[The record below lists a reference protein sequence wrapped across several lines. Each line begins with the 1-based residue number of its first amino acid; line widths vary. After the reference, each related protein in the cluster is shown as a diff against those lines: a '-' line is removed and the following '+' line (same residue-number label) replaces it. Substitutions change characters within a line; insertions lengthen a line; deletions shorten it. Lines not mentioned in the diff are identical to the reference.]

1 MKPQSLKQL
10 TEISYALDQLDQE
23 KYSKLINE
31 INEKIA
37 NILRL
42 ESPTSS
48 SKFRW
53 YDYTDNDKKTYKE
66 QMTGIYH
73 DNGYKVASD
82 SHILIAMKEQYP
94 EEYEGKILK
103 KDGSFV
109 DEKYKYPRWRSVI
122 PSREMTKDK
131 GYTDVEID
139 FDKWKEIYSKY
150 KAEKKIGLEWQYVS
164 LNNSFFRVELFNKL
178 INFMIHTDCKTLT
191 LYEYLKCSYSKD
203 YTYWEAGACMAGD
216 INGDYVGV
224 LMPCHINE
232 EVIKSYKLV

>member
-1 MKPQSLKQL
+1 MKPQSQKQL

-23 KYSKLINE
+23 RYDKVIKQ

-53 YDYTDNDKKTYKE
+53 YDYTDNDKKKTYRE

-82 SHILIAMKEQYP
+82 GHILIAMKEQYP

-109 DEKYKYPRWRSVI
+109 DEKYKYPNWRNVI
-122 PSREMTKDK
+122 PSREITKDK
-131 GYTDVEID
+131 RYTDVEID

-164 LNNSFFRVELFNKL
+164 LNNSFFRVELFNRL
-178 INFMIHTDCKTLT
+178 INFMNHTDCKTLT
-191 LYEYLKCSYSKD
+191 LFEYMRFSWDKNNS
-203 YTYWEAGACMAGD
+203 YWETGSCIVGD

-224 LMPCHINE
+224 LMPCN
-232 EVIKSYKLV
+232 VNKTKSYKLL

>member
-23 KYSKLINE
+23 RYDKVIKQ
-31 INEKIA
+31 INEKIV

-53 YDYTDNDKKTYKE
+53 YDYTDNDKKTYRE

-82 SHILIAMKEQYP
+82 SHILIAMKELYP
-94 EEYEGKILK
+94 EDYEGKILK

-109 DEKYKYPRWRSVI
+109 DESRKYPRWRDVI
-122 PSREMTKDK
+122 PKRETTKDK
-131 GYTDVEID
+131 RYTDIEID
-139 FDKWKEIYSKY
+139 FDKWKEIYNKY
-150 KAEKKIGLEWQYVS
+150 KADIKYIDTNYIFTTD
-164 LNNSFFRVELFNKL
+164 NN
-178 INFMIHTDCKTLT
+178 IIATDMLCRDL
-191 LYEYLKCSYSKD
+191 D
-203 YTYWEAGACMAGD
+203 R
-216 INGDYVGV
+216 
-224 LMPCHINE
+224 
-232 EVIKSYKLV
+232 EVK

>member
-23 KYSKLINE
+23 RYDKVIKQ
-31 INEKIA
+31 INEKIV

-42 ESPTSS
+42 ESPTLS

-53 YDYTDNDKKTYKE
+53 YDYTDNDKKTYRE

-82 SHILIAMKEQYP
+82 SHILIAMKELYP
-94 EEYEGKILK
+94 EDYEGKILK

-109 DEKYKYPRWRSVI
+109 DESRKYPRWRDVI
-122 PSREMTKDK
+122 PKRETTKDK
-131 GYTDVEID
+131 RYTDIEID
-139 FDKWKEIYSKY
+139 FDKWKEIYNKY
-150 KAEKKIGLEWQYVS
+150 KAEKKIGLELQHIS
-164 LNNSFFRVELFNKL
+164 LNNHFFAVELFNKL
-178 INFMIHTDCKTLT
+178 INFMKHTDCKTLT
-191 LYEYLKCSYSKD
+191 LFECMRCNWDTNNSYWG
-203 YTYWEAGACMAGD
+203 TGVCVAGD

-224 LMPCHINE
+224 LMPCNVNKE
-232 EVIKSYKLV
+232 TKSYKLL